1 MIKKVKR
8 GDIFLADMNPAI
20 GSEQGGIRPVLII
33 QNNMGNKHSPTTMV
47 ACLTTKRN
55 SKKHLSTHYLLP
67 YIKGLKE
74 PSMVLFEQIFTIDK
88 SRLIKKVARV
98 PSAYMNTMTRNINS
112 SLSLNHKRKV
122 KTTNLH
128 NGNDKKKQL
137 YYERRR

>member
-47 ACLTTKRN
+47 ACLKTKRN
-55 SKKHLSTHYLLP
+55 PKKHLSTHYLLP

-112 SLSLNHKRKV
+112 SLSLNHKKKV

-137 YYERRR
+137 Y

>member
-1 MIKKVKR
+1 MIKKIKR

-20 GSEQGGIRPVLII
+20 GSEQGGVRPVLII

-112 SLSLNHKRKV
+112 SLSLNHKKKV
-122 KTTNLH
+122 KTTNLQ

>member
-20 GSEQGGIRPVLII
+20 GSEQGGVRPVLII
-33 QNNMGNKHSPTTMV
+33 QNNMGNKHSHTTMV
-47 ACLTTKRN
+47 TCLTTKRN

-112 SLSLNHKRKV
+112 SLSLNHKKKV

-137 YYERRR
+137 Y

>member
-8 GDIFLADMNPAI
+8 GDIFLANMNPAI
-20 GSEQGGIRPVLII
+20 GSEQGGVRPVLII

-47 ACLTTKRN
+47 ACLTTKCN

-112 SLSLNHKRKV
+112 SLSLSHKKKV

-137 YYERRR
+137 Y